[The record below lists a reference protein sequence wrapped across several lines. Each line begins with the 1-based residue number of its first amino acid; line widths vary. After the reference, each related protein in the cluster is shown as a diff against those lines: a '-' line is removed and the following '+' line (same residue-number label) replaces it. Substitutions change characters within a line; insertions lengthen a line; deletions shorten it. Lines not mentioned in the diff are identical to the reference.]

1 MQCKNVFLTQRET
14 GLLGC
19 LLNLKYNLYSLLDED
34 MSPICIS
41 VYRKF
46 NLTWTISSGIM
57 SRLHKAKKSL
67 SSAALL
73 EAS

>member
-1 MQCKNVFLTQRET
+1 MQTCVSYTT
-14 GLLGC
+14 GDGPVGLLI
-19 LLNLKYNLYSLLDED
+19 KYNLYSLLDED

-46 NLTWTISSGIM
+46 NITWTVSSGIM